1 MKSKILV
8 LLIPLIT
15 MSFMMVSPAPA
26 QAVPTTFDVSAVVVP
41 DGISVGA
48 HASYSQYGNVTSVR
62 LVVCQSSGPSGR
74 LIQLQN
80 MSINGALVDDAGTS
94 LSGMVV
100 VDQDAEY
107 CDMIPWAELRGDV
120 ASNFRFS
127 LGGSLV
133 ELTEATIETSQHFNQ
148 QVQVATNSSVTV
160 SGLIL
165 DTWTRDGKIE
175 YTLQVSLVNN
185 SSQYFVLNFENKQV
199 STSAVS
205 QWNGAWNHGSS
216 DCNLEPSSVSVCE
229 IAKKTTKQR
238 NQLPA
243 DVELVFSSDVSS
255 LTLPSITSS
264 IKLPPGVKLM
274 CFVNDGYTAAL
285 NWANCNDG
293 FGDMSILLVNATKK
307 KMTLK
312 LENFGLRGEVLSPI
326 EYVTL
331 AKKGD
336 ADDEDVYEFS
346 LGENVFQSS
355 IVLTGKIT
363 KVKKIPVQKLVGSVK
378 LPSKKLKLCTSSTFD
393 SASKTTELTVNVCN
407 SDRAFDFDELKVLG
421 KRACCSLSDSS
432 AIWIMKGDKTRTKT
446 FKVSGTVRYAKEP
459 TVINDIDFDSS
470 EIDVSTSWTSDPFNV
485 NKHRLRVYASYFEP
499 KKIYVCISLSDF
511 AANDLSTTGIA
522 LTNFSVNGIPGTDR
536 TLVGEY
542 VDENSSSQSCVTITS
557 TKLKRSGG
565 PFTVSGTLTPVP

>member
-48 HASYSQYGNVTSVR
+48 WASYSQNQNATT
-62 LVVCQSSGPSGR
+62 LVLFVCQSSGPSGR
-74 LIQLQN
+74 LFQLQN

-100 VDQDAEY
+100 RTETGPCEQ
-107 CDMIPWAELRGDV
+107 ILWANLRGDV

-133 ELTEATIETSQHFNQ
+133 ELTEATVEASQQFNQ
-148 QVQVATNSSVTV
+148 QVQVATNSSVIVTE
-160 SGLIL
+160 LIL
-165 DTWTRDGKIE
+165 DTWTRDGKLE

-185 SSQYFVLNFENKQV
+185 SNQYYVLNFENQQV

-205 QWNGAWNHGSS
+205 QWNGAWNHWSS

-229 IAKKTTKQR
+229 VARKTTKQR

-274 CFVNDGYTAAL
+274 CFVNDGYTAVL

-312 LENFGLRGEVLSPI
+312 LENFGLRGEVPSPI

-363 KVKKIPVQKLVGSVK
+363 KVNKIPVQKLVGSVK
-378 LPSKKLKLCTSSTFD
+378 LPSKKLKLCTSSTYD
-393 SASKTTELTVNVCN
+393 SESKTTELTVSVCN
-407 SDRAFDFDELKVLG
+407 SDRRFDFDELKVLG
-421 KRACCSLSDSS
+421 KRAYFSQSRGS
-432 AIWIMKGDKTRTKT
+432 ATWVMKGDKTRTKT

-459 TVINDIDFDSS
+459 TVINEIDFDSS
-470 EIDVSTSWTSDPFNV
+470 EIDVSTTWNSDPFNV
-485 NKHRLRVYASYFEP
+485 NKHRLSVSASYFEP
-499 KKIYVCISLSDF
+499 KKIYVCIGLSDF

-522 LTNFSVNGIPGTDR
+522 LTNFSVNGIPGTNR
-536 TLVGEY
+536 TLVNEY
-542 VDENSSSQSCVTITS
+542 IDENSSSQSCVTITS
-557 TKLKRSGG
+557 AKLKRSGG